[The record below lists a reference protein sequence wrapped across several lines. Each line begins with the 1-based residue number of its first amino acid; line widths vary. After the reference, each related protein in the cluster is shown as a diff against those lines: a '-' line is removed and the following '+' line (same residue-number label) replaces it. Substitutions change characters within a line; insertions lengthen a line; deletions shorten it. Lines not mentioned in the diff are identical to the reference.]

1 MIYLDGYQLEIVSDS
16 DEGGYAARFP
26 DLPGCITCADTLTQ
40 LLNNARDAKSAWL
53 AAISQN
59 H

>member
-1 MIYLDGYQLEIVSDS
+1 MIYLDGYRLEIVPDS

-26 DLPGCITCADTLTQ
+26 DLPGCITCADTLAQ